1 MNRFG
6 IVAIL
11 LLLSATEVAAQAQ
24 TSGTIEV
31 IDVMT
36 EARRTI
42 TPDWKKINAAALG
55 SRDNPVRSHM
65 PDGER
70 AYLARL
76 VCFDGSRPAFRRRS
90 SMGVGPYTTI
100 LDLYDVTCGATN
112 HEVVMDMYHHAYV
125 ERRAVPGFT
134 IRPPQ

>member
-1 MNRFG
+1 MNRFT

-11 LLLSATEVAAQAQ
+11 LLSTTAVGAQAQ
-24 TSGTIEV
+24 NSGQIEV

-36 EARRTI
+36 DARKKI

-76 VCFDGSRPAFRRRS
+76 VCSDGSRPAFRRRS

-112 HEVVMDMYHHAYV
+112 HEVVMDMYHPAYV